1 MKSTTRTGRPVGRPK
16 GSGKYGE
23 ETKAI
28 RIPVSLLDLVEPFI
42 ERHGFVYR
50 LYSDQIQAGFP
61 SPVGDDAP
69 FESYDIGKQ
78 LIPHPAST
86 FFIRVTGES
95 MRGAG
100 VFPGDVL
107 IVDRSL
113 SAVDGDMV
121 VAAVN
126 GEFTFKRLYKGEN
139 RIELRPENQN
149 FRAIQIKPDD
159 EFLIWGVVKKVIH
172 NV

>member
-1 MKSTTRTGRPVGRPK
+1 
-16 GSGKYGE
+16 
-23 ETKAI
+23 
-28 RIPVSLLDLVEPFI
+28 
-42 ERHGFVYR
+42 
-50 LYSDQIQAGFP
+50 
-61 SPVGDDAP
+61 
-69 FESYDIGKQ
+69 
-78 LIPHPAST
+78 
-86 FFIRVTGES
+86 

-126 GEFTFKRLYKGEN
+126 GEFAFKRLYKGEN

-149 FRAIQIKPDD
+149 FRAIQINLTTNSLSGESLRRLSTMFDCVTAP
-159 EFLIWGVVKKVIH
+159 
-172 NV
+172 